1 MPTTASLTLSTAD
14 FTGGG
19 SFSVST
25 TLLKAGLSTDLDQF
39 TGIAKVKKATATPD
53 IPVFTASEF
62 SNTGAKLYFKN
73 TSSDG
78 YILMEVGG
86 NNDAIGRLYPGDWM
100 FIPVGG
106 TENITASTSAA
117 GMEYEFG
124 IFHEG

>member
-25 TLLKAGLSTDLDQF
+25 TLLKAGSSTDLDQF
-39 TGIAKVKKATATPD
+39 TGIAKVKKAVAATS
-53 IPVFTASEF
+53 IAVFTASEF
-62 SNTGAKLYFKN
+62 TNTGAKLYFKN
-73 TSSDG
+73 TSSSG
-78 YILMEVGG
+78 YILMEVGS
-86 NNDAIGRLYPGDWM
+86 DVIIGRLYPGDWM

-106 TENITASTSAA
+106 TENITASTSEANQ
-117 GMEYEFG
+117 EYEFG

>member
-25 TLLKAGLSTDLDQF
+25 TLLKAGSSTDLDQF
-39 TGIAKVKKATATPD
+39 TGIAKVKKASATNN
-53 IPVFTASEF
+53 IAVFTASEF
-62 SNTGAKLYFKN
+62 TNTGAKLYFKN
-73 TSSDG
+73 TSSNG
-78 YILMEVGG
+78 YILMEVGS
-86 NNDAIGRLYPGDWM
+86 DVIIGRLYPGDWM

-106 TENITASTSAA
+106 TENITASTSEA
-117 GMEYEFG
+117 GQEYEFG

>member
-25 TLLKAGLSTDLDQF
+25 TLLKAGTATDLDQF
-39 TGIAKVKKATATPD
+39 TGIAKVKKAVIDTS

-62 SNTGAKLYFKN
+62 TNTGAKLYFKN
-73 TSSDG
+73 TSTSG

-86 NNDAIGRLYPGDWM
+86 VAIGRLYPGDWM

-106 TENITASTSAA
+106 TENITADTTSANQ
-117 GMEYEFG
+117 EYEFG

>member
-39 TGIAKVKKATATPD
+39 TGIAKVKKATAEDD
-53 IPVFTASEF
+53 IAVFNASEF

-73 TSSDG
+73 TSTSG

-86 NNDAIGRLYPGDWM
+86 DVAIGRLYPGDWM

-106 TENITASTSAA
+106 TENIKASTSEANQ
-117 GMEYEFG
+117 EYEFG